1 VSKITSAEFEDP
13 YEIILQ
19 KMRKYPSDIPLKDG
33 KISEAFRE
41 YIKLLFTSEEAEIA
55 QHLETRPLSVGT
67 IAKRIGKDLKET
79 REILNEM
86 TDKGIIQDIGGY
98 SYFIAMAHLLNM
110 GFKYS
115 KSYKRLGKKGAELY
129 QQFFIEE
136 KFYKR
141 YESSDAGTSMTR
153 IVPIN
158 SSIDHKSEILNAEEI
173 HQIFD
178 ECKGP
183 IVITDCPCRNRT
195 DILGIRECKDKYPIE
210 ESCFQLGLFGKYFLR
225 REEGRELSREEAHQL
240 VNKYAKLGLVFTTEN
255 MKRPEH
261 VVVCC
266 CCECCCSLLRGM
278 TRFEDKNENCTAKS
292 NYISQ
297 VNQDLCKGCELCVK
311 RCPFKAITIDNEK
324 SFVDPNK
331 CYGCGV
337 CAVTCPTGA
346 IKLHRTER
354 SHIYEN
360 PLELMD
366 KIYRENRSI

>member
-1 VSKITSAEFEDP
+1 MNSTEAKDP
-13 YEIILQ
+13 YEVILE
-19 KMRKYPSDIPLKDG
+19 KMREYPNDIPITEG
-33 KISEAFRE
+33 KISDAFRE
-41 YIKLLFTSEEAEIA
+41 YIKLLFTPEEAEVA
-55 QHLETRPLSVGT
+55 QHLEVRPLSVNQ
-67 IAKRIGKDLKET
+67 IAKRIGKDRRETKRILKD
-79 REILNEM
+79 M
-86 TDKGIIQDIGGY
+86 TEKGAIQDIGGY
-98 SYFIAMAHLLNM
+98 SYFIAVAHLFNI

-115 KSYKRLGKKGAELY
+115 KALERLGKKGAELY
-129 QQFFIEE
+129 QQFFIKE
-136 KFYKR
+136 KYYKR
-141 YESSDAGTSMTR
+141 YESSDAGTPLTR
-153 IVPIN
+153 IIPIDK
-158 SSIDHKSEILNAEEI
+158 SVDHKSEISNAEEI
-173 HQIFD
+173 HGLI
-178 ECKGP
+178 ETCMLP
-183 IVITDCPCRNRT
+183 IVITDCPCRNRAE
-195 DILGIRECKDKYPIE
+195 ILGIRECKEKYPIK

-240 VNKYAKLGLVFTTEN
+240 VDKYAKLGLVFTTEN

-266 CCECCCSLLRGM
+266 CCECCCSILRGM

-360 PLELMD
+360 PLELLG
-366 KIYRENRSI
+366 KIYKENRKSG